1 MLPTDLVPR
10 IVLNLVPM
18 VLSLSVHEFSHAW
31 VADRLGDDTPRR
43 QGRLTL
49 SPLEHY
55 DFFGTLLVPV
65 VAAAFGGFSFI
76 GWARPVQVTP
86 VRFTRRLSM
95 RSAMTLV
102 ALAGPLSNLVL
113 AVLSIAILAA
123 ISRISPDV
131 LIAQDGRGGM
141 VYLLRAMFVVNVGLA
156 VFNLLPIPPLDG
168 SRLLPRSLD
177 RLQEMLAPMSVLLLL
192 LVLYSDTLRGVLI
205 ERPVGFI
212 SGGLQS
218 LFGLWVWGGLS

>member
-43 QGRLTL
+43 EGRLTL
-49 SPLEHY
+49 SPLSHY
-55 DFFGTLLVPV
+55 DIFGTILVPV
-65 VAAAFGGFSFI
+65 AAAAFGGFSFI
-76 GWARPVQVTP
+76 GWARPVQVNP
-86 VRFTRRLSM
+86 VRLSRRLSM
-95 RSAMTLV
+95 RGGMAVV

-113 AVLSIAILAA
+113 AVAAIGILAMIA
-123 ISRISPDV
+123 RFSPGF
-131 LIAQDGRGGM
+131 LFAQDGRGGL
-141 VYLLRAMFVVNVGLA
+141 VYLLRAMFVVNVGLC

-177 RLQEMLAPMSVLLLL
+177 RLQEMLAPMSILLLL
-192 LVLYSDTLRGVLI
+192 LILYSDGLRSVLI
-205 ERPVGFI
+205 ETPVGLLM
-212 SGGLQS
+212 SGLQRV
-218 LFGLWVWGGLS
+218 FGITVWGATP

>member
-1 MLPTDLVPR
+1 MTEDVIRR

-55 DFFGTLLVPV
+55 DIFGTIIVPV
-65 VAAAFGGFSFI
+65 VAAFFGGYSYI
-76 GWARPVQVTP
+76 GWARPVEVSP
-86 VRFTRRLSM
+86 GNLSRRFSM
-95 RSAMTLV
+95 RTGMSIV
-102 ALAGPLSNLVL
+102 ALAGPLSNLLL
-113 AVLSIAILAA
+113 AVISVGILAA
-123 ISRISPDV
+123 ITHAHPEMLFV
-131 LIAQDGRGGM
+131 KDGRGGL
-141 VYLLRAMFVVNVGLA
+141 VYLLRAMFAINVGLF

-177 RLQEMLAPMSVLLLL
+177 RVQEMLAPMSILLLL
-192 LVLYSDTLRGVLI
+192 LILYSNTLRSLLI
-205 ERPVGFI
+205 ETPVNFVG
-212 SGGLQS
+212 GGLVR
-218 LFGLWVWGGLS
+218 LFGLAGGVS